1 MFTDEKE
8 WLPVGSIVRLEGGE
22 RLIMVS
28 GFMIQDA
35 VSQRYWDYVGY
46 PYPEGRRDGQTDY
59 FFDKSMIEEI
69 HQIGYLN
76 ADGCLFETFLEEHT
90 KGYGDAK
97 KESVDA
103 STATPVKA

>member
-59 FFDKSMIEEI
+59 FFDKSMISEI

-76 ADGCLFETFLEEHT
+76 ADGCLFENFLENSSDDFN
-90 KGYGDAK
+90 DAK
-97 KESVDA
+97 SEGIDKT
-103 STATPVKA
+103 TAEPVKA